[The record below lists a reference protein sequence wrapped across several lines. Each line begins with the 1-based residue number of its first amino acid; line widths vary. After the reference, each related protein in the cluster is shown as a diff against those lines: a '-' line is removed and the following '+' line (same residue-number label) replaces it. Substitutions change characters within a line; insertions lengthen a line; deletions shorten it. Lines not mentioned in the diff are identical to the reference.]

1 MSSEFKRAES
11 STPQF
16 KVHQRTFRFMNQQPV
31 YVQVIAMDNSA
42 WIWISSAA
50 SPLFASQQQQQQQ
63 SLQPQVQQGSS
74 GGAGSTQAGA
84 FGDFAMAMP
93 SFRPGQP
100 AVSSSL
106 LGNPLDETA
115 ASMARRLATR
125 FKRQFLV
132 NVDIPPAVDNAMLI
146 SFSEKKVVETLQEI
160 FAEPSSESS

>member
-50 SPLFASQQQQQQQ
+50 SPLFASHQQQ
-63 SLQPQVQQGSS
+63 SLQPQIQQGS
-74 GGAGSTQAGA
+74 GGGTGSTQAGA

-93 SFRPGQP
+93 SFRPGQRP
-100 AVSSSL
+100 QSTL
-106 LGNPLDETA
+106 LLRSTPGPVPT
-115 ASMARRLATR
+115 TR